1 MKQFLFLISILFIA
15 SACKEIFE
23 LPPHALLQATITN
36 PTTNLAMT
44 SKVTFK
50 GIGRDSIW
58 VSETSVSKITFPLST
73 NETTSFIVSFDS
85 TVDTI
90 SFNHTSI
97 QKYGSMETGFYYEY
111 KLKSINSTHHRILSI
126 DITDSLV
133 TTIWHENI
141 KLNINPLPAGGA

>member
-1 MKQFLFLISILFIA
+1 MKQFLLLIVILFIA

-23 LPPHALLQATITN
+23 LPPQAKLQATITN
-36 PTTNLAMT
+36 PTTNLAMK
-44 SKVTFK
+44 SQVTFK
-50 GIGRDSIW
+50 GIGRDSLW
-58 VSETSVSKITFPLST
+58 VSDTSVSLITFPLST
-73 NETTSFIVSFDS
+73 KETTSFIVSFDS

-90 SFNHTSI
+90 SFNHTST

-141 KLNINPLPAGGA
+141 KLNISPLPTGGV